1 LAIQM
6 KGKKA
11 FHVVIFILLGIF
23 LFILFLLIGFPY
35 ESLKRRIIG
44 ELEAKTPFHYEIE
57 KARPYPLWGLTFK
70 NAVIYASVDSKK
82 IKVLGVERIRITVSL
97 LPLLWRKISLRL
109 WGKILGGTMEGRFSK
124 RREQGELTLLGRDVN
139 LQQIH
144 ILRDVVG
151 VEMVG
156 ILEGK
161 TMFTLGGG
169 DISKQSGSAE
179 FVISEG
185 ILSKFPL
192 PGIAP
197 LRVGRIQC
205 NIELKRG
212 NVIIKHLAF
221 TGGDFEGKVLGNIF
235 LNSHFSQSRLNLRI
249 TIEASAKFDPRHRML
264 LSLLG
269 REGQAKGSYAFS
281 LRGTV
286 GRPRL
291 VTK

>member
-1 LAIQM
+1 MAIQM

-11 FHVVIFILLGIF
+11 FHAVIFILLGIF
-23 LFILFLLIGFPY
+23 LFILFLFIGFPY

-57 KARPYPLWGLTFK
+57 KVRPYPLWGLTFK
-70 NAVIYASVDSKK
+70 NVVIYASVDSKK
-82 IKVLGVERIRITVSL
+82 IKVLGVERIRITGSL
-97 LPLLWRKISLRL
+97 LPLLWRKVSLRL

-139 LQQIH
+139 LQRIH

-151 VEMVG
+151 VEMEG

-169 DISKQSGSAE
+169 GISKQSGSAE
-179 FVISEG
+179 FVISEA
-185 ILSKFPL
+185 ILSKLPL
-192 PGIAP
+192 PGVTP

-205 NIELKRG
+205 NIELKGG
-212 NVIIKHLAF
+212 NIIIKRLAF
-221 TGGDFEGKVLGNIF
+221 TGGDLKGKVLGNIF

-249 TIEASAKFDPRHRML
+249 TIEPSAKFDPRHRVL

-269 REGQAKGSYAFS
+269 REGQTEGSYAFS

>member
-1 LAIQM
+1 M

-11 FHVVIFILLGIF
+11 FHVVVFILIGIF
-23 LFILFLLIGFPY
+23 LFILFLYMGFPY
-35 ESLKRRIIG
+35 ESLKRRVIG

-57 KARPYPLWGLTFK
+57 EAHPYPLWGLTFK
-70 NAVIYASVDSKK
+70 NVVIYASVDSKK
-82 IKVLGVERIRITVSL
+82 IKMLGVERMRIAVSL
-97 LPLLWRKISLRL
+97 LPLLWRKVSLRL
-109 WGKILGGTMEGRFSK
+109 WGKILDGTMEGRFSK
-124 RREQGELTLLGRDVN
+124 RRERGELTLFGRDVN
-139 LQQIH
+139 LQRIH

-151 VEMVG
+151 VEVAG

-169 DISKQSGSAE
+169 DISQQSGSAE
-179 FVISEG
+179 FVIREA

-205 NIELKRG
+205 SIELKRG

-221 TGGDFEGKVLGNIF
+221 TGGDFKGKVLGNIF
-235 LNSHFSQSRLNLRI
+235 LNSHFSQSRLNLMI
-249 TIEASAKFDPRHRML
+249 TIEPSAKFDSRHRVL

-269 REGQAKGSYAFS
+269 REGQAEGSYAFS

-286 GRPRL
+286 GRPLL

>member
-1 LAIQM
+1 M

-11 FHVVIFILLGIF
+11 FHAVIFILLGIF
-23 LFILFLLIGFPY
+23 LFILFLFIGFPY

-57 KARPYPLWGLTFK
+57 KVRPYPLWGLTFK
-70 NAVIYASVDSKK
+70 NVVIYASVDSKK
-82 IKVLGVERIRITVSL
+82 IKVLGIERIRITGSL
-97 LPLLWRKISLRL
+97 LPLLWRKVSLRL

-139 LQQIH
+139 LQRIH

-151 VEMVG
+151 VEMAG

-161 TMFTLGGG
+161 TMFTIGGG

-179 FVISEG
+179 FVISEA

-205 NIELKRG
+205 DIELKRG

-221 TGGDFEGKVLGNIF
+221 TGGDLEGKVLGNIF
-235 LNSHFSQSRLNLRI
+235 LNSHFPQSRLNLRI
-249 TIEASAKFDPRHRML
+249 TIEPSAKSDPRHRVF

-269 REGQAKGSYAFS
+269 QEGQAKGPYAFS

-291 VTK
+291 ITK